1 MTAVL
6 ILSGLVSGIIAG
18 MGIGGGSI
26 LVPML
31 AVFTTLSQQEIQAI
45 NLTVFIPAS
54 ITALTVHIKNK
65 SVDFSLSRPI
75 IICGLLGS
83 AAGAFAALWLDGII
97 LRKIFAFFILFIGIF
112 QLVKKDCR

>member
-6 ILSGLVSGIIAG
+6 IISGLLSGVIAG

-31 AVFTTLSQQEIQAI
+31 AVFTPLPQQEIQAI
-45 NLTVFIPAS
+45 NLAVFIPAS
-54 ITALTVHIKNK
+54 IAALTVHVKNK
-65 SVDFSLSRPI
+65 TIDFSLSRPLI
-75 IICGLLGS
+75 IYGLLGS
-83 AAGAFAALWLDGII
+83 AAGAFAALCLDGAV

-112 QLVKKDCR
+112 QLFKKDCR